1 MDGQEARG
9 ESLREQ
15 VLETAYARYGT
26 QAEYP
31 WGSSPNFAVL
41 RHAGNRKWY
50 AVIMDV
56 PRERLGLAGGG
67 KTDILNLKCGPVMAG
82 SLAGQSGILPAYHM
96 QKGSWISVLLDG
108 SVDMGTIE
116 MLLEISYD
124 ATAVKKRSSSQITG
138 PRQWL
143 IPANPGYFDLERA
156 FAQSD
161 IIMWKQSSRVS
172 VGDTVYI
179 YVAKPDAS
187 VRYKCT
193 AIEVDIPR
201 EYADENVRMK
211 KTMRLR
217 LTHRFRQ
224 GRLSR
229 EFLSSHGVT
238 AVRGPRGI
246 PNSLLR
252 AMEDA
257 EREDQTE

>member
-1 MDGQEARG
+1 MGK
-9 ESLREQ
+9 SLREQ
-15 VLETAYARYGT
+15 VLETAGERYGT

-31 WGSSPNFAVL
+31 WGSAPNFAVL
-41 RHAGNRKWY
+41 RHTGNRKWY

-67 KTDILNLKCGPVMAG
+67 KTDILNVKCGPVMAG

-96 QKGSWISVLLDG
+96 QKGNWVSVLLDG
-108 SVDMGTIE
+108 SVDMQTVE

-124 ATAVKKRSSSQITG
+124 ATKSKRPGASKAAG

-156 FAQSD
+156 FSQSD
-161 IIMWKQSSRVS
+161 IITWKQSSRVA

-179 YVAKPDAS
+179 YMAMPDGS
-187 VRYKCT
+187 VRYRCT

-201 EYADENVRMK
+201 EYADKNVRMK
-211 KTMRLR
+211 KTMRLK
-217 LTHRFRQ
+217 LEHRFQ
-224 GRLSR
+224 KGRLSR
-229 EFLSSHGVT
+229 EFLRSYGVT

-252 AMEDA
+252 AMEAA
-257 EREDQTE
+257 EREDGTAQGE